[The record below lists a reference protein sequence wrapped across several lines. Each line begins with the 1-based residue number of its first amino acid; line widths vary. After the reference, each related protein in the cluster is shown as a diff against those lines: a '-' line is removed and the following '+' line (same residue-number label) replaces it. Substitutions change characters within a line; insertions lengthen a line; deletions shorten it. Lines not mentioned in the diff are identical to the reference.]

1 MQMAGARQFR
11 DKAAGYLNGDEP
23 VLITKHGKISGLY
36 LPLESSSTIPENLR
50 KDLARVLGRHL
61 QDLMDLQKIK
71 EEDIQEDFREH
82 RRHRS

>member
-1 MQMAGARQFR
+1 MQLAGSRQFR
-11 DKAAGYLNGDEP
+11 DKAADYLNGDEP

-36 LPLESSSTIPENLR
+36 LPLDNSSAIPEDLR

-61 QDLMDLQKIK
+61 QDLMDIHAIK